1 MTIQYKLLQ
10 ILFLLSISTFVFS
23 QQKIIGTVQDNE
35 GTLLPGVNVFIKNSQ
50 IGSSTD
56 FDGKFEIS
64 ANIGQIL
71 IFSSLGFDTLEHKI
85 KSPNLNITLSES
97 LDELNEVVVVGYGTQ
112 KKSDLTGAVTS
123 IDGSQ
128 LTTSPVAS
136 TNNSL
141 VGRIPG
147 LVSRQ
152 TSGEP
157 GKDAASLNIRGFG
170 QALIIV
176 DGIQRSLND
185 IDPNSIES
193 ISVLKDAS
201 AAIFGARAGNG
212 VILVTTKRG
221 KDSKTKINFNTS
233 YGLQG
238 FTDFPR
244 PYNSGQF
251 TELWLEAQKN
261 DGIPESRWTYTPEE
275 VQKYYDGT
283 DPKYPNTDWFDV
295 AVRDWSPQQNNNISI
310 EGGNENVNYYALLGL
325 LDQEGFVYTGD
336 HKFKRYNVIANVDSK
351 ISETLKASI
360 NFSVINS
367 NLTSPQRSYNSGA
380 DNRNVYFQDL
390 FTTRPFYPSSYPDP
404 TKIPF
409 TGGLYNPV
417 ANASIDVSG
426 YRKRLISKVNVAGG
440 LEYNF
445 PSISGLSTKIFL
457 NYLQNFERNKTFVK
471 TFTTY
476 TYDYDNDV
484 YTPRSGGQPTTLQQ
498 NSIDSGVLT
507 TQFSLNYDNT
517 FNSHNVS
524 ALALLEIIDNKSD
537 TFEGSR
543 INFVTNTIDQLF
555 AGGDE
560 GQYVSG
566 FASEFGRVSY
576 VGRINYSYADKYLLQ
591 ASARYDASPKFSPE
605 NRWGFFPSISLGW
618 RISNEKFLKNSS
630 TIENLKLRA
639 SVSKSGYDNIGNFQ
653 YLSGFELVDGVI
665 FGGSSIPGLRST
677 GIANPNLFWEKL
689 TTYNVGLNFGLFS
702 NKLYGE
708 LDIFNRKRIGIL
720 GTRIASSPN
729 TFGAALPVE
738 NLNEQTAKGYEI
750 VLGTQ
755 GSSGDFSYKV
765 EGNFSR
771 TRTKWDKFDEPD
783 YTDPDDIRIKKKTGN
798 WANRLFGWK
807 TDGLFTSQEEIDNYP
822 LDQDNRGNSSIRPGD
837 IKYVDVSGPDGIPDG
852 RLDWRDQVQIGRSVV
867 PEIYFGFNSSIKYK
881 NFDMDF
887 LLQGAANATIRVSP
901 AIYINQ
907 AFGPQ
912 IVYNNHWSEDNND
925 PNARFPRRSF
935 RRANSVKK
943 SDFWTV
949 DGSYL
954 RLKALSLGY
963 TVPTNNLIQS
973 LRISVSGT
981 NLFTISEAA
990 KFGVDPEVTPDG
1002 GAGFYYPV
1010 QRVFSVN
1017 LNLTM

>member
-1 MTIQYKLLQ
+1 MKNNFHLRLMVSL
-10 ILFLLSISTFVFS
+10 LFLPLIVFS
-23 QQKIIGTVQDNE
+23 QQKIAGTVSDSE
-35 GTLLPGVNVFIKNSQ
+35 GIPLLAVNVFVNNTQ
-50 IGSSTD
+50 NGTSTD
-56 FDGKFEIS
+56 FDGKFEIT
-64 ANIGQIL
+64 AAFGDEL
-71 IFSSLGFDTLEHKI
+71 VFSSLGFDSVKHII
-85 KSPNLNITLSES
+85 KNTTINIVLTES
-97 LDELNEVVVVGYGTQ
+97 LDKLEEVVIVGYGTQ
-112 KKSDLTGAVTS
+112 KKSDITGAVTS
-123 IDGSQ
+123 IDGQQ
-128 LTTSPVAS
+128 LTTAPVAS

-261 DGIPESRWTYTPEE
+261 DGVPESGWTYTPEE

-283 DPKYPNTDWFDV
+283 DPKYPSTDWFDV
-295 AVRDWSPQQNNNISI
+295 AVRDWSPQQNNNLSI
-310 EGGNENVNYYALLGL
+310 EGGNEKINFYGLLGI

-336 HKFKRYNVIANVDSK
+336 HKFMRYNIITNVDAK
-351 ISETLKASI
+351 ITESLKASI

-367 NLTSPQRSYNSGA
+367 NLTAPQRSYNSGD

-409 TGGLYNPV
+409 TGGLYNPI

-426 YRKRLISKVNVAGG
+426 YRKRLISKVNIAGG
-440 LEYNF
+440 LEYF
-445 PSISGLSTKIFL
+445 SPSIKGLSAKVFV

-484 YTPRSGGQPTTLQQ
+484 YIPNSGGQPTTVQQ
-498 NSIDSGVLT
+498 NFIQASVLT
-507 TQFSLNYDNT
+507 SQFSLNYSRKIGNHDI
-517 FNSHNVS
+517 S
-524 ALALLEIIDNKSD
+524 ALTLLEIIDNKNE
-537 TFEGSR
+537 TLEGSR

-576 VGRINYSYADKYLLQ
+576 VGRLNYSYADKYLLQ
-591 ASARYDASPKFSPE
+591 ATTRYDASPKFSPE
-605 NRWGFFPSISLGW
+605 NRWGIFPSLSLGW
-618 RISNEKFLKNSS
+618 RLSKENFLKESS
-630 TIENLKLRA
+630 VIENLKLRA
-639 SVSKSGYDNIGNFQ
+639 SISKSGYDNIGNFQ
-653 YLSGFELVDGVI
+653 YLSGFELTDGVI
-665 FGGSSIPGLRST
+665 FGGSSVPGLSST

-708 LDIFNRKRIGIL
+708 FDIFNRKRIGIL
-720 GTRIASSPN
+720 GTRIASLPN
-729 TFGAALPVE
+729 TFGGALPVE

-755 GSSGDFSYKV
+755 GKIKDFSYKF
-765 EGNFSR
+765 EANFSR
-771 TRTKWDKFDEPD
+771 TRTKWDKFDEPEYSD
-783 YTDPDDIRIKKKTGN
+783 SDEIRIKKKTGN

-822 LDQDNRGNSSIRPGD
+822 LDQDNLGNSTIRPGD

-901 AIYINQ
+901 AIYVNQ

-935 RRANSVKK
+935 RRANNVKI

-954 RLKALSLGY
+954 RLKALSIGY
-963 TVPTNNLIQS
+963 TLPNNDIFQS

-981 NLFTISEAA
+981 NLFTISEAS

-1010 QRVFSVN
+1010 QRVFSFN
-1017 LNLTM
+1017 LNLTL